1 MLGETLSLVLTIIMK
16 ITIICFI
23 YFCHTS
29 EPHVATKLINV
40 GLPQYFIGYFY
51 FSKSKLIFCK
61 EQGILGK
68 SLNTVNDK
76 NWPSLY

>member
-1 MLGETLSLVLTIIMK
+1 MPGETPSLVLIVTMK
-16 ITIICFI
+16 ITINCFI

-29 EPHVATKLINV
+29 EPHVATKLIKV

-68 SLNTVNDK
+68 SLKTVNDK